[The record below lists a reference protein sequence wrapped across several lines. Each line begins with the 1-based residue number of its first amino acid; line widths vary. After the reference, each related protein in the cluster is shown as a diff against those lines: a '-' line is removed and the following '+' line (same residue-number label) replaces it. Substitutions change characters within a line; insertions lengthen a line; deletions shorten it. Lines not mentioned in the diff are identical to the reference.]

1 MMDDDWDVLW
11 FLWELGRLVL
21 QILEGALVRAR
32 KRRYGSG
39 WAGLLKWCIYFL
51 ILTYK
56 IGHGL
61 YLIWS
66 QGDMDQPVIPNCIF
80 QLSKRILHSRPH
92 WFVFC
97 VCIESG
103 IYLTPVRVKFLY
115 RINHLP
121 YLHVGMDHRH
131 PDLDG
136 PHYHGAGTSGPGMR
150 MMSR

>member
-51 ILTYK
+51 IFTYN

-61 YLIWS
+61 YVTWS
-66 QGDMDQPVIPNCIF
+66 QKAMDQPAIPRCIF
-80 QLSKRILHSRPH
+80 QLSKRVRSALAATL
-92 WFVFC
+92 VC
-97 VCIESG
+97 VLC
-103 IYLTPVRVKFLY
+103 LY
-115 RINHLP
+115 RIRYLP
-121 YLHVGMDHRH
+121 NTG
-131 PDLDG
+131 
-136 PHYHGAGTSGPGMR
+136 SC
-150 MMSR
+150 